1 MGGGC
6 EWCAEGGVR
15 AVRIWGMVCGLCLKL
30 MNVGSKL

>member
-15 AVRIWGMVCGLCLKL
+15 AVRIWGEGVNGVRKEELEL
-30 MNVGSKL
+30 